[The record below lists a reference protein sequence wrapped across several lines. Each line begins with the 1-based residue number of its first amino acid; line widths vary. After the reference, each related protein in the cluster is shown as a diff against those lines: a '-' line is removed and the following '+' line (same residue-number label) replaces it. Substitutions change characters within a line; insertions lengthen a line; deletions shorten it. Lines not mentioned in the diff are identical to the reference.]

1 LLNSGRGAQG
11 QQRRTRMSRARR
23 NPAPGFTAQVAL
35 AAITGDKTLVELAE
49 ECDGHPNQ
57 LSEGKPQVQESA
69 VVVFGGPKHSKKTVE
84 PDLKVLTRLVREEF
98 T

>member
-1 LLNSGRGAQG
+1 
-11 QQRRTRMSRARR
+11 MSRARR

-35 AAITGDKTLVELAE
+35 TAITGDKTLAELAE
-49 ECDGHPNQ
+49 EC
-57 LSEGKPQVQESA
+57 EGIRISFRRGSRKCRSQRS
-69 VVVFGGPKHSKKTVE
+69 FGGSKHVKKTVE